1 MRKEAPDT
9 VAVKLENVT
18 FAPNGKTVLD
28 NINLEIKSERIF
40 TLIGRTGSGKST
52 VLRMINRL
60 SDPDSGDV
68 FVNGKNI
75 KKWDVRML
83 RRVASLIPQSY
94 SLPNIEISEILKY
107 ACQILCIKYDEE
119 QMIKMLSDVEL
130 PAEVLLKKSGNLSGG
145 ERQRVAICRTLL
157 ADPKILL
164 ADEPT
169 ANLDPASALMVAK
182 LLHDFSHDGKTVVWV
197 THDPILASKFTDSG
211 VLLAAGKI
219 VAEGDLKELAERE
232 EYRR

>member
-1 MRKEAPDT
+1 MRKDAPDT
-9 VAVKLENVT
+9 VAVKLENIS
-18 FAPNGKTVLD
+18 FIPNRKTILD
-28 NINLEIKSERIF
+28 DISLEIKTERTF

-52 VLRMINRL
+52 LLRMINRL
-60 SDPDSGDV
+60 SEPTTGSV
-68 FVNGKNI
+68 FVGGKNI
-75 KKWDVRML
+75 DDWDVRKL
-83 RRVASLIPQSY
+83 RRYAALIPQSY
-94 SLPNIEISEILKY
+94 ALPNIEVSEIFKY

-119 QMIKMLSDVEL
+119 LMIKMLSDVEL
-130 PAEVLLKKSGNLSGG
+130 PAEVLSKKSGNLSGG

-232 EYRR
+232 EYRK